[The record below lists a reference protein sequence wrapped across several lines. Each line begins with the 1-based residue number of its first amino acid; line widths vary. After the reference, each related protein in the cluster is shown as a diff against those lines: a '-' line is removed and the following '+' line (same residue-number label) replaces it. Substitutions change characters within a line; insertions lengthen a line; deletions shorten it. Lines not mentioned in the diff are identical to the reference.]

1 LQLTENVAKIA
12 KAKIIFFIFSFFF
25 NC

>member
-1 LQLTENVAKIA
+1 MT
-12 KAKIIFFIFSFFF
+12 IIFFIFS